1 MLDRVDSERLVP
13 VISRWGIQ
21 PLVDEPA
28 HGFFLRLAALNG
40 QVSIRPFAM
49 ALGINGRN
57 IKPQEMLGFCAE
69 LPIPGLDSLRDAT
82 PVLGDRGS
90 VYIRGERLRVGRDWS
105 TRHRRYCA
113 KCLEESSHHRFW
125 FDIVA
130 ISHCPFHG
138 QEMSFEKNGMVW
150 ARGSS
155 AKAMP
160 PAATPSISNLAKV
173 GLAQYLAGRL
183 GVLPRM
189 DVALLDGMELTDA
202 IFLCTVIGDMIQV
215 GWQSRKPDSGRIQS
229 TQKAAAQGLCF
240 LLEGRLLRDLCSSYL
255 RSGRFFIDGKLT
267 SRKPTHVLGWLE
279 SPMRNP
285 IHHKGI
291 APLRDCIQDLLGEL
305 RPARRKCVQIDTE
318 FDRGVDV
325 IAKSLKLRSSAVR
338 QLAVACGQLTCRDLN
353 ADAIAKMAT
362 RACGPETAA
371 ELLGVN
377 NKRLA
382 ILREAGL
389 IQTLI
394 KGCAGNPAK
403 YDVEVI
409 RSLVDRLNAQ
419 RSTAGIH
426 KEGLTLEQYQR
437 KTLSAYPTVVR
448 QVLAGELPISGWDAT
463 KKGLSAIFVPRPS
476 VHRVRRTTIEDG
488 YVTAE
493 QAAARLCVQPNVIKN
508 LVKLRIIHGLEKG
521 GKAWAVDVQS
531 LKKFASDFV
540 PAKILAGRLQCP
552 VCKLPA
558 RLQSLGI
565 SIAFSTRQ
573 IGVTIVR
580 RSDVARLVPVS
591 SGGTDLADQFFRA
604 MRARFLTS
612 RYGHG
617 VRWVEGERSAIILGI
632 GGRVR
637 LTVEYRVAQFATDAT
652 VLVASPVSE
661 RTLALADEKFRALW
675 PESSIGIG
683 VRGRATVSKSFA
695 LGGPACHQ
703 QTFDWLESCALSL
716 RSLVGHPRKRQSKPA
731 LFDIPV

>member
-21 PLVDEPA
+21 PLADEPA

-57 IKPQEMLGFCAE
+57 IKPQEMLSFCAE
-69 LPIPGLDSLRDAT
+69 LPIPGLDILRDAT

-125 FDIVA
+125 FDILA

-138 QEMSFEKNGMVW
+138 QEMSVEKNGMVW
-150 ARGSS
+150 AQGYS
-155 AKAMP
+155 ANAMRT
-160 PAATPSISNLAKV
+160 PATSNLAKI

-183 GVLPRM
+183 GVLPRVR
-189 DVALLDGMELTDA
+189 VALLDAMELTDA
-202 IFLCTVIGDMIQV
+202 IFLSAVIGDMIQV
-215 GWQSRKPDSGRIQS
+215 GWRSRKPDADRTQS
-229 TQKAAAQGLCF
+229 TQQAADRGLCF
-240 LLEGRLLRDLCSSYL
+240 LLDGRSLIDLCSEYI
-255 RSGRFFIDGKLT
+255 RAGRFFIDGKLT

-279 SPMRNP
+279 SPMRNQ

-291 APLRDCIQDLLGEL
+291 APLRDCIRALLGEL
-305 RPARRKCVQIDTE
+305 RPPARRKRVQINAE

-325 IAKSLKLRSSAVR
+325 IAKSLRLRSSAVR

-353 ADAIAKMAT
+353 ADAIANMAT
-362 RACGPETAA
+362 RACSPETAA
-371 ELLGVN
+371 ELLGVSD
-377 NKRLA
+377 KRLA
-382 ILREAGL
+382 TLRDSQL
-389 IQTLI
+389 IQPLI

-403 YDVEVI
+403 YDVEAI
-409 RSLVDRLNAQ
+409 HSLIDQLSARYP
-419 RSTAGIH
+419 TAGVPTA
-426 KEGLTLEQYQR
+426 GLTLEQYQR
-437 KTLSAYPTVVR
+437 KMLCSYPTVAR
-448 QVLAGELPISGWDAT
+448 QVLTGQLPISGLDLT
-463 KKGLSAIFVPRPS
+463 KNGFSAILVPQPS
-476 VHRVRRTTIEDG
+476 VHRIRRTALDDG

-531 LKKFASDFV
+531 LERFASDFV
-540 PAKILAGRLQCP
+540 PAKVLAERLQCP

-580 RSDVARLVPVS
+580 RSDVARVVPVS
-591 SGGTDLADQFFRA
+591 SDSSDLADQFFRA
-604 MRARFLTS
+604 MRAYFLTS

-617 VRWVEGERSAIILGI
+617 LRWVEGESNAIILGI

-637 LTVEYRVAQFATDAT
+637 LSVEYQAKQSATDAT
-652 VLVASPVSE
+652 LVISSSASE
-661 RTLALADEKFRALW
+661 RKFALADDKFRALW
-675 PESSIGIG
+675 PESTMGIRSG
-683 VRGRATVSKSFA
+683 GRATVSQSCA
-695 LGGPACHQ
+695 LDG
-703 QTFDWLESCALSL
+703 QTSSHEPTFNWLESCALSL
-716 RSLVGHPRKRQSKPA
+716 RSLVGQPCKWGSKPVQSIA
-731 LFDIPV
+731 D